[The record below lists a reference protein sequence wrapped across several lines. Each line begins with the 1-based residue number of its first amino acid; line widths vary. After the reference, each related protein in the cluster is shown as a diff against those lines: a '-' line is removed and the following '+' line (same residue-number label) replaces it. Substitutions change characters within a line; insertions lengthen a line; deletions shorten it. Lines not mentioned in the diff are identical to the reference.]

1 MTASASNPPQ
11 IRVRFANSPK
21 ASLFQRSMLALRQ
34 MMGGTLKFTG
44 KAAGLFAAI
53 SIAGYTY
60 EYYTVNQFF
69 DEQYTTDTD
78 EDGNEVKKPIKKVL
92 VVPFDNLK
100 LVEEHSSGG
109 FNAGSFMNRRGKQP
123 TITLEVKEFVDVIH
137 KAASDSNVSALYADF
152 GEGMRYV
159 SALILCVQVAYL

>member
-1 MTASASNPPQ
+1 MH
-11 IRVRFANSPK
+11 
-21 ASLFQRSMLALRQ
+21 
-34 MMGGTLKFTG
+34 
-44 KAAGLFAAI
+44 
-53 SIAGYTY
+53 
-60 EYYTVNQFF
+60 QFF
-69 DEQYTTDTD
+69 EEQFKTDTD
-78 EDGNEVKKPIKKVL
+78 EDGNEVKKSVKKVL

-137 KAASDSNVSALYADF
+137 EAASDSNVSALYADF

-159 SALILCVQVAYL
+159 STH